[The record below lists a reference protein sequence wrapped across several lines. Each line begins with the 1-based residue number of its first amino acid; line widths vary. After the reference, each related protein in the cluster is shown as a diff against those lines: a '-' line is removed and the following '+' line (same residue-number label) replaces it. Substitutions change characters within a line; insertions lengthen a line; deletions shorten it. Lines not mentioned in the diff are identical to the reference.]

1 MKKIISL
8 FTILLSAS
16 FVFGQITISD
26 PDNGVSNPL
35 DCSNYNDTE
44 AANFIDGA
52 GNYPPAMNETI
63 TICPDIPN
71 GGPKLKAVFNNNPGF
86 VWDVHSSDTLYVY
99 DGPSTS
105 SPLIGKYNNGTDM
118 GGFSVQSSWANA
130 TGCLTFKFVSD
141 GLNQGAGW
149 EANLICLSPP
159 QDIEIHIEGFINGT
173 AGNDMLPLDSGYVD
187 VCQGDSVLFVAKPYL
202 PYSQENT
209 GNGYSQNVNNVSYLW
224 EFSDGS
230 TGPDNDSVWF
240 KPPNQGGYL
249 VDLRITD
256 AYPSNTAMRAKVRV
270 GTTPSFVGA
279 GILNDTICFNQ
290 NTSLAGGV
298 TTTDTVGMDIPL
310 GGFQMGGTFA
320 GLTYLPDGND
330 DVYSTSINMTGFPPG
345 STVTNAGDIVQMCVD
360 MEHSFLGDLEM
371 WLECPDGTEITIF
384 NSYTSGGYIPGGF
397 GGGSI
402 FLGEPIKA
410 TGTGPGNGYEYCFSS
425 VNNNWGDFA
434 SEYQTNTIPL
444 PPSAPSQNTNGTMDP
459 NGVYAPEGSYAGFNG
474 CPLNGDW
481 TLHVSDNWGVDDGYI
496 FEWGIYFDPSLY
508 PDNEYYQNT
517 ITDAYWSQHPTIV
530 SDTTNDTLIVISPD
544 GPGDYSYVF
553 NVVDDFGC
561 SYDTIV
567 QLHVLDTVI
576 NVISPDKSIFCFE
589 DSVMLTSS
597 ATGTVAPFTFTW
609 PDGQVGD
616 TAYFP
621 GLQNGTFEYIV
632 TVSDACG
639 IERPDTVV
647 LTVNQTLN
655 LDSLVQFPADCG
667 MDNGNLVAYPS
678 GITGTPTYEWTGP
691 GANSPNNTNS
701 TAWLEKPSG
710 WYYFSVQDA

>member
-118 GGFSVQSSWANA
+118 GGFSVQSSWANT

-187 VCQGDSVLFVAKPYL
+187 VCQGDSVLFVAKPYF

-371 WLECPDGTEITIF
+371 WLACPDGTEVTIF
-384 NSYTSGGYIPGGF
+384 NSSDRASGHIPGGF
-397 GGGSI
+397 AGGSR

-425 VNNNWGDFA
+425 TINNWGPFA
-434 SEYQTNTIPL
+434 TTYTTNTIPT
-444 PPSAPSQNTNGTMDP
+444 PPSAPSSGSTMNP
-459 NGVYAPEGSYAGFNG
+459 NGIYAPEDSYAGFNG
-474 CPLNGDW
+474 CPLNGNW
-481 TLHVSDNWGVDDGYI
+481 TLYVKDTWGIDDGYI
-496 FEWGIYFDPSLY
+496 FEWGIYFDPTLF
-508 PDNEYYQNT
+508 PDNESYQNT
-517 ITDAYWSQHPTIV
+517 IEEAYWSYHPTIV
-530 SDTTNDTLIVISPD
+530 SDTTNDTLVVVVPDEIGNVSYTLNVI
-544 GPGDYSYVF
+544 
-553 NVVDDFGC
+553 DDFGC
-561 SYDTIV
+561 AY
-567 QLHVLDTVI
+567 DTVI
-576 NVISPDKSIFCFE
+576 K
-589 DSVMLTSS
+589 L
-597 ATGTVAPFTFTW
+597 
-609 PDGQVGD
+609 
-616 TAYFP
+616 
-621 GLQNGTFEYIV
+621 
-632 TVSDACG
+632 
-639 IERPDTVV
+639 
-647 LTVNQTLN
+647 
-655 LDSLVQFPADCG
+655 
-667 MDNGNLVAYPS
+667 
-678 GITGTPTYEWTGP
+678 
-691 GANSPNNTNS
+691 
-701 TAWLEKPSG
+701 
-710 WYYFSVQDA
+710 